1 MNGGQALA
9 RALVHEGVTVVF
21 GVPGGG
27 QYEAVDGLYGEPS
40 ITYISTRHEQA
51 ASFMADGYARASGH
65 LAAVLVVPGPG
76 LCNAAAGMLT
86 AGAAS
91 SPMLVITGPRH
102 VIGNEE
108 AGSDLVRSLTK
119 WVARPRDPG
128 QIAVKVNEAVARARS
143 GRPQPV
149 ALEITQDVLASTATV
164 ERHDSDLSAPP
175 RAADESSVAEAA
187 RLLEN
192 AERPVIY
199 AGSGVHRAD
208 ATALV
213 QKLAEQLQAPV
224 LTTRGGKGA
233 ISDRHPLSLGFA
245 ELRYQPLASWLE
257 SRDVILVV
265 GARHQVE
272 RISSEQAQLIRID
285 ADASAMGSGE
295 AVGIA
300 GDACEALEAITCKLQ
315 AHGGPGVDRA
325 EDVHAQVQTLNQA
338 RFDPDRQLQP
348 QWGLMQA
355 IRMAIPDDGILVQG
369 MNQLGYY
376 SRNYYPVYAPRS
388 YITSSAQITLGCAY
402 PLALGAKLAQPGRAV
417 VSLSGDGGFLYNSQ
431 EMATAIQYGIN
442 AIAIVF
448 NDNAYGNV
456 LRAQIEDF
464 DDHII
469 GTRLHN
475 PDLVAMAESFG
486 VPASRAEEAEELGS
500 ALADAI
506 DRDEP
511 ALIEVPVGMME
522 REF

>member
-1 MNGGQALA
+1 MTGGQALA

-27 QYEAVDGLYGEPS
+27 QYEAIDGLCCEPS
-40 ITYISTRHEQA
+40 ISYISTRHEQA
-51 ASFMADGYARASGH
+51 ASFMADGYARASGC

-102 VIGNEE
+102 VIGDE
-108 AGSDLVRSLTK
+108 GIGRDLLRPLAKWSTRPEDPQQVASSVR
-119 WVARPRDPG
+119 
-128 QIAVKVNEAVARARS
+128 EAVAQARK
-143 GRPQPV
+143 GRPQP
-149 ALEITQDVLASTATV
+149 AAIEISQSVLASSATV
-164 ERHDSDLSAPP
+164 EWSRSETPLPTC
-175 RAADESSVAEAA
+175 EEEEVVAEAA
-187 RLLEN
+187 RILLR
-192 AERPVIY
+192 AERPAIY

-208 ATALV
+208 ATADLLT
-213 QKLAEQLQAPV
+213 LAEHLQVPV

-245 ELRYQPLASWLE
+245 EWRYQPLSVWLD

-272 RISSEQAQLIRID
+272 RIPADLVQLIRID
-285 ADASAMGSGE
+285 ADTSVMGSGE
-295 AVGIA
+295 SVGIV
-300 GDACEALEAITCKLQ
+300 GDAREALQAIMRRLQ
-315 AHGGPGVDRA
+315 GHGGIDEDRA
-325 EDVHAQVQTLNQA
+325 GEVLAEVQALNRA
-338 RFDPDRQLQP
+338 RFDPAQQLQP
-348 QWGLMQA
+348 QWDLMQA
-355 IRMAIPDDGILVQG
+355 IRTAMPDDGILVQG

-376 SRNYYPVYAPRS
+376 SRNYYPVYEPRS
-388 YITSSAQITLGCAY
+388 YITSSAQMTLGCAY
-402 PLALGAKLAQPGRAV
+402 PLALGAKLAEPERAV

-431 EMATAIQYGIN
+431 EMATAVQYGIN
-442 AIAIVF
+442 ATAVVF

-464 DDHII
+464 DNHIL

-475 PDLVAMAESFG
+475 PDFVAMAASYG
-486 VPASRAEEAEELGS
+486 VRATRVAGADELRVV
-500 ALADAI
+500 LADAL
-506 DRDEP
+506 RADEP